1 MTRKGKFAPK
11 GRQGM
16 RQSQQQW
23 IRTWPVVL
31 VALAVVGCSSN
42 KGPDRTAKA
51 VESFKDTR
59 KHLADASKQV
69 GATNDSLRALS
80 AGGGDLR
87 PLFDKYVAN
96 VKRTQDMADG
106 ARKRADAMRAK
117 TDEYTKQWQKELS
130 AINDAQLR
138 AQSQQ
143 RVAAAKAEF
152 DRVRSAAAEVKTAY
166 QPYRQGLNDVQQYLT
181 NDLTTAGVQSV
192 GTKANDT
199 IRKGETLQQRIAD
212 LERELDALAGKWSA
226 KLETSK

>member
-1 MTRKGKFAPK
+1 
-11 GRQGM
+11 M

-31 VALAVVGCSSN
+31 VALAVVGCSN
-42 KGPDRTAKA
+42 TGPDRTATA

-59 KHLADASKQV
+59 KHLSDASKQV
-69 GATNDSLRALS
+69 GVTNDSLRALS

-96 VKRTQDMADG
+96 VKRTQDMAEG
-106 ARKRADAMRAK
+106 ARKRAEAMRAK

-130 AINDAQLR
+130 AISDEQLR

-152 DRVRSAAAEVKTAY
+152 DRVRSAAAEVKAAY

-181 NDLTTAGVQSV
+181 NDLTAAGVQSV

-212 LERELDALAGKWSA
+212 LERELNSLSSKWSA
-226 KLETSK
+226 KLGGA